1 MIIPDDLYYTRDHE
15 WAKKEGDDIKVG
27 ITDYA
32 QDSLGDIV
40 FISLPEVG
48 KEYQAGDTLGE
59 VESTK
64 SVSEIY
70 SPISGV
76 VKAVNS
82 DLEYR
87 PEKINEDPYNEGWIC
102 VISPKDHSELKELLS
117 AEDYRSLVES

>member
-117 AEDYRSLVES
+117 AEEYRSLVES